1 VKNMIG
7 YLSILLIL
15 PLLGSLVAYLGGYL
29 SEKFSKWFSITLSL
43 VLFAYSLYLALIF
56 NTAVQGFQFLEEYYW
71 APAFGLT
78 FKVGV
83 DGISLIMIILG
94 TMLSLIAAASSPF
107 NIHHHEKEYYALL
120 LLFESAIL
128 GVFIS
133 LNLILFYVFW
143 ELVLI
148 PMFPLIGIWGGPNR
162 KYAAVKFF
170 IYTHVGSVIMLV
182 GFISFY
188 ILSTPH
194 TFDMIE
200 LSKAGF
206 PATIQLWL
214 GLAILLGC
222 SIKLPIFPFHTWLPD
237 AHVQAPSPVSVLLAG
252 LLLKMGGYGLIRL
265 GLTLTPLGFQI
276 MAPYLMGLAIFSSI
290 YAAFAALAQTD
301 LKRLVAFT
309 SINHM
314 GFVMLGVSALNVI
327 GVMGA
332 VFQMFS
338 HGTIIA
344 LLFLLSGVVHHHVG
358 TRDIDKL
365 AGMKF
370 KMPFTTALLAF
381 GSIAAISTP
390 GTSGFIA
397 EATILRGALSVS
409 LISIIAIFG
418 MALTAG
424 YFLWML
430 HRAPFNPIESE
441 EMEKTHEAS
450 GWELIPLAFL
460 VIPIVLLG
468 IYPEVILKFLVA
480 PVVSI
485 LTSIGGA

>member
-1 VKNMIG
+1 MIG
-7 YLSILLIL
+7 YLSTLLIL
-15 PLLGSLVAYLGGYL
+15 PLLGSLIAYLGGYL
-29 SEKFSKWFSITLSL
+29 SEKFSKWFAIGLSL
-43 VLFAYSLYLALIF
+43 ALFIYSLYLAVIF
-56 NTAVQGFQFLEEYYW
+56 NMSIQGFQFLEEYYW

-78 FKVGV
+78 FRIGI

-94 TMLSLIAAASSPF
+94 TMLSFIAAASSPF

-162 KYAAVKFF
+162 KYAAMKFF

-194 TFDMIE
+194 TFDLIA

-206 PATIQLWL
+206 PASIQLWL
-214 GLAILLGC
+214 GFAILLGC

-265 GLTLTPLGFQI
+265 GLTLTPLGFRI
-276 MAPYLMGLAIFSSI
+276 MAPYLMILAVFSSI
-290 YAAFAALAQTD
+290 YAAFVALAQTD

-314 GFVMLGVSALNVI
+314 GFVMLGVAAVNVI

-344 LLFLLSGVVHHHVG
+344 LLFLLTGVVHHHVG
-358 TRDIDKL
+358 TRNIDKL
-365 AGMKF
+365 AGLKMKL
-370 KMPFTTALLAF
+370 PYTTALLAF

-397 EATILRGALSVS
+397 EVTILRGALDAS
-409 LISIIAIFG
+409 LIAIFAIFG

-430 HRAPFNPIESE
+430 HRAPFNPNESDDV
-441 EMEKTHEAS
+441 KNGHEAS
-450 GWELIPLAFL
+450 KWELLPLALL
-460 VIPIVLLG
+460 VIPVVLLG
-468 IYPEVILKFLVA
+468 IYPELILKYIAA
-480 PVVSI
+480 PIVS
-485 LTSIGGA
+485 LLSS

>member
-1 VKNMIG
+1 MLG
-7 YLSILLIL
+7 YLSILLL
-15 PLLGSLVAYLGGYL
+15 VPLLGSLLTYLGGYI
-29 SEKFSKWFSITLSL
+29 SNKFSKWFAIILSFILL
-43 VLFAYSLYLALIF
+43 VYSLYLALIYDM
-56 NTAVQGFQFLEEYYW
+56 TVQGFQLIEEYYW
-71 APAFGLT
+71 APAFGLS
-78 FKVGV
+78 FKIGI
-83 DGISLIMIILG
+83 DGISLIMIIPG
-94 TMLSLIAAASSPF
+94 TLLSFIAAASSPF

-128 GVFIS
+128 GVFMS
-133 LNLILFYVFW
+133 LNLVLFYVFW

-162 KYAAVKFF
+162 KYAALKFF

-188 ILSTPH
+188 ILSSPH
-194 TFDMIE
+194 TFDMIA
-200 LSKAGF
+200 LANAGF
-206 PATIQLWL
+206 PASVQLWL
-214 GLAILLGC
+214 GLTILIGC

-265 GLTLTPLGFQI
+265 GLYLTPLGFEI
-276 MAPYLMGLAIFSSI
+276 MAPYLMILAIFSSI
-290 YAAFAALAQTD
+290 YAAFVALAQTD

-314 GFVMLGVSALNVI
+314 GFVMLGVSAMNII

-344 LLFLLSGVVHHHVG
+344 LLFLLTGVVHHHVG
-358 TRDIDKL
+358 TRVIDKL
-365 AGMKF
+365 AGLKMKL
-370 KMPFTTALLAF
+370 PYTTALLAF

-397 EATILRGALSVS
+397 EATILRGALDVS
-409 LISIIAIFG
+409 LVSIFAILG

-430 HRAPFNPIESE
+430 HRAPFNPTASNEVE
-441 EMEKTHEAS
+441 NGHEAS
-450 GWELIPLAFL
+450 GWELLPLALL
-460 VIPIVLLG
+460 VIPIILLG
-468 IYPEVILKFLVA
+468 VYPEVILQY
-480 PVVSI
+480 I
-485 LTSIGGA
+485 TSPIVNLLSGLGGA

>member
-1 VKNMIG
+1 MIG
-7 YLSILLIL
+7 YLSILLLL
-15 PLLGSLVAYLGGYL
+15 PLLGSLITYLGGYV
-29 SEKFSKWFSITLSL
+29 SEKFSKWFAIAL
-43 VLFAYSLYLALIF
+43 VSMMFIYSLYLAIIF
-56 NTAVQGFQFLEEYYW
+56 NTSVQGFQFMEVYYW
-71 APAFGLT
+71 APVFGLT
-78 FKVGV
+78 FKLGI
-83 DGISLIMIILG
+83 DGISLIMIVLG
-94 TMLSLIAAASSPF
+94 TMLSMIAAASSPF

-120 LLFESAIL
+120 LLFETAIL
-128 GVFIS
+128 GVFTS

-182 GFISFY
+182 SFLSFY

-200 LSKAGF
+200 LSKEGF
-206 PATIQLWL
+206 SASIQLWL

-276 MAPYLMGLAIFSSI
+276 MAPYLMRLAIFSSI

-314 GFVMLGVSALNVI
+314 GFVMLGVSTMNVI

-344 LLFLLSGVVHHHVG
+344 LLFLLTGVVHHHVG

-370 KMPFTTALLAF
+370 KMPFTSALLAF
-381 GSIAAISTP
+381 GSIAAFSTP

-409 LISIIAIFG
+409 LIPLIAILG
-418 MALTAG
+418 MVLTVA

-430 HRAPFNPIESE
+430 HRAPFNSIESE
-441 EMEKTHEAS
+441 EVKAAHKVSA
-450 GWELIPLAFL
+450 WELLPLAFL
-460 VIPIVLLG
+460 VIPIILLG
-468 IYPEVILKFLVA
+468 IYPEIILKFLVA
-480 PVVSI
+480 PVVS
-485 LTSIGGA
+485 LLSSLGGA